1 MFDVA
6 PERLSDIEVVHIGL
20 AEYVIYGLQEVLG
33 DRDVLWCILLPHLD
47 TLLKADA

>member
-20 AEYVIYGLQEVLG
+20 AEYVIYGLQEVFG
-33 DRDVLWCILLPHLD
+33 DRGVLWHILPPHLD